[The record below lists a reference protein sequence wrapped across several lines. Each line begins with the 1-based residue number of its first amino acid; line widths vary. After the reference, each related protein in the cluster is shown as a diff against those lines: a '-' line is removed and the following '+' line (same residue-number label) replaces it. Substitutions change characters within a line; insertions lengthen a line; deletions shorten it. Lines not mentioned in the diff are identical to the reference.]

1 MLGSKRPSDLV
12 QRRIELR
19 MDSQLVVRQL
29 EFRYQVRHPRLKPFF
44 ARLLALRRQFE
55 VFTVLHVPREQN
67 KRADE
72 LANLALDTASG

>member
-1 MLGSKRPSDLV
+1 
-12 QRRIELR
+12 

-44 ARLLALRRQFE
+44 TRLLELRRQFE
-55 VFTVLHVPREQN
+55 EFTVWHVPRAEN

-72 LANLALDTASG
+72 LANLALDTAPG